1 MGKINN
7 TLYELEKKGYSIIP
21 NVIKK
26 KDCDFLK
33 EKLEKLHKSLKNN
46 PNFIDEGSKGGQIII
61 RDLVMRDPKIFLKCI
76 SLKKITNILN
86 KIFNDKFILNNI
98 MASNSLNVKNKFN
111 RKIHIDSR
119 LPINVFNLTTDVVA
133 TICLDNFEVNNG
145 ATKVWPGSQ
154 KSGIRIHHA
163 NKKITNRKFKH
174 LTAQKGSVAIT
185 LGQTWH
191 QVGKNLT
198 NNSRWSILVHYQ
210 RWWMKPATDF
220 TRCGSKIYKMLTNEQ
235 KELFGFTSIIPKFDF
250 VNKTKKVHT
259 LRKVSSLN
267 KVYYKN
273 FNY

>member
-76 SLKKITNILN
+76 SLSKITNILN

-111 RKIHIDSR
+111 RKIHLLAIVS
-119 LPINVFNLTTDVVA
+119 LYVF
-133 TICLDNFEVNNG
+133 F
-145 ATKVWPGSQ
+145 
-154 KSGIRIHHA
+154 
-163 NKKITNRKFKH
+163 
-174 LTAQKGSVAIT
+174 
-185 LGQTWH
+185 
-191 QVGKNLT
+191 
-198 NNSRWSILVHYQ
+198 Y
-210 RWWMKPATDF
+210 
-220 TRCGSKIYKMLTNEQ
+220 
-235 KELFGFTSIIPKFDF
+235 
-250 VNKTKKVHT
+250 
-259 LRKVSSLN
+259 
-267 KVYYKN
+267 
-273 FNY
+273 